1 VALFL
6 KVAPPLSLPSMPQS
20 HDAKKSGEPERP
32 AAQDFEIIM

>member
-1 VALFL
+1 
-6 KVAPPLSLPSMPQS
+6 MPQS